1 MLTTDHPTFL
11 AVETREGRATLGGKR
26 RLLDDLTE
34 AVEAADEI
42 DGQVFALEP
51 VEVVDI
57 TPVSASTH
65 IRLVGVPGLDPEP
78 RVVAGMACPCGARGE
93 MYEGDDRDEWDEYVA
108 THDDC
113 RAEVA

>member
-1 MLTTDHPTFL
+1 MSTTQNPTFL
-11 AVETREGRATLGGKR
+11 AVETHEGRATLGGKR

-42 DGQVFALEP
+42 DGRVFALEP

-65 IRLVGVPGLDPEP
+65 VRLVGVPGLDPEP
-78 RVVAGMACPCGARGE
+78 RQIAGMVCPCGARGE
-93 MYEGDDRDEWDEYVA
+93 LYEGDDRDEWDEWVSAHDHCDMAVA
-108 THDDC
+108 
-113 RAEVA
+113 